1 MAMAKRLWTGSQ
13 RLAGAVLGILAFV
26 FPSAS
31 STVKAEEKSSGM
43 GAQEGGKGQANIV
56 LQEHLT
62 ELITTSG
69 RGEIVSKPD
78 AMRAELGVEVQAK
91 TLDQAQSELS
101 RKMANVT
108 SAIEKLGL
116 EGLTLQTATLEI
128 QPVEG
133 KPEAGRAP
141 KIVGYRARN
150 TLSITLR
157 LAEAGELG
165 AQAAKVIDAGV
176 GAGANVVQGISFFL
190 ARPEEA
196 QAKALHLAAVDA
208 ERNAKILAAS
218 SGVRL
223 LGLHSLDGSQGR
235 LSPLFLDAD
244 IVKASLELT
253 TTVEPGDL
261 KISATVTARYHFA
274 NP

>member
-1 MAMAKRLWTGSQ
+1 MAMTKRLRSGSR
-13 RLAGAVLGILAFV
+13 RLAGMALGVLSFV
-26 FPSAS
+26 FPAAFSQA
-31 STVKAEEKSSGM
+31 KAEVKSSGA
-43 GAQEGGKGQANIV
+43 GAQVGEKAQSNIV
-56 LQEHLT
+56 LQEQLT
-62 ELITTSG
+62 EFITTSG
-69 RGEIVSKPD
+69 QGEIVAKPD

-91 TLDQAQSELS
+91 TLDQAQSELA
-101 RKMANVT
+101 RKMALVT

-116 EGLTLQTATLEI
+116 EGLTLQTTTLQI
-128 QPVEG
+128 YPVHD
-133 KPEAGRAP
+133 KPEANRAP
-141 KIVGYRARN
+141 RIVGYRAQN

-157 LAEAGELG
+157 LADAQALG
-165 AQAAKVIDAGV
+165 GQAAKVIDAAV

-235 LSPLFLDAD
+235 LSPIWLDAG
-244 IVKASLELT
+244 IAKASLELK
-253 TTVEPGDL
+253 TTVEPGEL
-261 KISATVTARYHFA
+261 TITATVTARYHFS

>member
-1 MAMAKRLWTGSQ
+1 MAKRLRTGSR
-13 RLAGAVLGILAFV
+13 RLAGAALGILSFV

-31 STVKAEEKSSGM
+31 SAVKAEEKGSGAA
-43 GAQEGGKGQANIV
+43 AQEGGKAQTNIV
-56 LQEHLT
+56 LQEQLT
-62 ELITTSG
+62 ELITSSG
-69 RGEIVSKPD
+69 RGEIVAKPD

-91 TLDQAQSELS
+91 TLDQAQSELA

-116 EGLTLQTATLEI
+116 DGLTLQTATLQI
-128 QPVEG
+128 QPVQG

-141 KIVGYRARN
+141 KIVGYRAQN

-157 LAEAGELG
+157 LAKAGELG
-165 AQAAKVIDAGV
+165 SQAAKLIDAGV

-196 QAKALHLAAVDA
+196 QAKALHLATVDA

-235 LSPLFLDAD
+235 LSPIFLDVD
-244 IVKASLELT
+244 IAKASLELS
-253 TTVEPGDL
+253 TTVEPGEL
-261 KISATVTARYHFA
+261 TITATVAARYHFA